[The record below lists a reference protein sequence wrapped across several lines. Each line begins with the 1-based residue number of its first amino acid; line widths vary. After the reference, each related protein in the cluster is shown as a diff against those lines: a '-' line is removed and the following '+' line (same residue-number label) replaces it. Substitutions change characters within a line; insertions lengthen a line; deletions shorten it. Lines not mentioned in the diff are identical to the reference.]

1 MNTQFKAARAENYRV
16 SDRSAADI
24 RYLVIHFTA
33 NDGDTA
39 KNNADYFAREAPGVS
54 AHFFVD
60 EKEIWQSVREK
71 DIAWHCG
78 TRGMYFH
85 PYCRNANSLGIELC
99 SWKQGEKYYF
109 APETVKNARNFVR
122 SLMKKYDI
130 PLANVVRH
138 YDVTHKNCPAPFVED
153 AAAWQSFK
161 AGLIQLTKEKN
172 MTEKQVKPLIA
183 RRKRF
188 TIPRKACPNG
198 AEGRWISCFR
208 AIFCAAQTGSSPSAR
223 KCCACLSCSIERV
236 RSTADH
242 GVLRSQSMGVGPQ
255 LFR

>member
-1 MNTQFKAARAENYRV
+1 MDLSRP
-16 SDRSAADI
+16 SS
-24 RYLVIHFTA
+24 
-33 NDGDTA
+33 
-39 KNNADYFAREAPGVS
+39 S
-54 AHFFVD
+54 HFFVD

-99 SWKQGEKYYF
+99 SRKQGEKYYF

-122 SLMKKYDI
+122 FLMKKYDI

-172 MTEKQVKPLIA
+172 MTEKQVKQLIA
-183 RRKRF
+183 QAKTVYDTAESVPEWGRGTVDKLLSGDLLRGTDGKLALSEEMLRVLVVLD
-188 TIPRKACPNG
+188 RAG
-198 AEGRWISCFR
+198 AFDR
-208 AIFCAAQTGSSPSAR
+208 
-223 KCCACLSCSIERV
+223 
-236 RSTADH
+236 
-242 GVLRSQSMGVGPQ
+242 
-255 LFR
+255 

>member
-1 MNTQFKAARAENYRV
+1 MNTQFKAARVENYRV

-71 DIAWHCG
+71 DVAWHCG

-99 SWKQGEKYYF
+99 SRKQGEKYCF

-122 SLMKKYDI
+122 FLMKKYDI

-138 YDVTHKNCPAPFVED
+138 YDVTHKKVICSSWTINGC
-153 AAAWQSFK
+153 
-161 AGLIQLTKEKN
+161 LI
-172 MTEKQVKPLIA
+172 
-183 RRKRF
+183 F
-188 TIPRKACPNG
+188 
-198 AEGRWISCFR
+198 
-208 AIFCAAQTGSSPSAR
+208 
-223 KCCACLSCSIERV
+223 
-236 RSTADH
+236 H
-242 GVLRSQSMGVGPQ
+242 
-255 LFR
+255 